1 MRIISNE
8 KTDDCSSYL
17 ERKKGIVILSSI
29 LTKNPKNYNNST
41 NNFKINNKHNIVK
54 SNSYNK
60 LNNIKNVE
68 RYFKCNPNN
77 NKSKTTINL
86 NNGEISIFD
95 YNNTINNKKII
106 ENNNIFFNNTDTSNC
121 YLNNFN
127 IFNNFT
133 YILKNNYVS
142 DECILK
148 YLLKNINKL
157 THPTLITINSINYN
171 KITDINGENTNAFI
185 DQENILHFDNL
196 KKYNYSVFFGFTLS
210 GQSMPLDNIKQ
221 YDRLNLD
228 ISSIFIEYETHK
240 LFQSS
245 WSINNINSYLIN
257 SLQNFN
263 ISNNEIIYPEYNYEI
278 YNYHM
283 RVDSGLK
290 SRKKGIIENINYV
303 DFSFIT
309 PPPTRTDVNP
319 NNYNIL
325 LEDISNAIETN
336 NINVLGADF
345 SYYLIQDF
353 SGEYYNTFIGPALD
367 QIDNKLTFN
376 INKNY
381 KLFVGNTKD
390 LDETKKGV
398 DLSGLLC
405 DFSFSIIQPDS
416 SIYNS
421 YSIDISSLNGYDNSF
436 NILPNLSKSN
446 QYFDIS
452 ISNAIDIAHDSY
464 DQKIK
469 NYYLG
474 VDISNILV
482 KDISINELI
491 TTQVSDISKIFE
503 LQIDQLFFKHGEIS
517 RKNLKFYYL
526 QEPNKTNINGTI
538 DISKIRYFNP
548 DNMNYFFGINYIN
561 INNIQLEI
569 IYDISLSSFDA
580 SYLVNDVLGY
590 IDISINFSLF
600 TWNLSELENL
610 NNLDIITIK
619 HPQKYQNIINI
630 SYNEIFNLS
639 HSNSLDNIN
648 LDFYYNLNYH
658 IDISFLNNPFYNFNN
673 ISKNGTHYVNGILF
687 PQNSY
692 PIEKFKEI
700 FNINFRE
707 EFNNDFNN
715 DLSSALILYQ
725 PGNFN
730 PTLNN
735 NFVNW
740 DNFQYP
746 YDHTI
751 KLKEGQL
758 LWNIQENAF
767 TTRDIIDNYP
777 YIDYSIYIDNSEN
790 DLTPLANSG
799 NNIHAKNIDIYWNID
814 EQLTSTQIIKSPLI
828 TKQYKFITLKIN
840 INFNKLY
847 ESNIILVNV
856 YELKNNIYKRL
867 ILNNDFIMYVC
878 EENNF
883 YNTNNS
889 GYNGRTGWMN
899 ASKIYNSTTHNR
911 SIQSGGGCYSNI
923 AQYYY
928 PKDPYDYE
936 LLIPHLNSKSTTA
949 IYLKIGLAYD
959 SYDNIAKVNYRL
971 PNIIN
976 N

>member
-17 ERKKGIVILSSI
+17 ERKKGLVNFNST
-29 LTKNPKNYNNST
+29 LTKNSKNYNNT
-41 NNFKINNKHNIVK
+41 NNNFKINSRNNIIK
-54 SNSYNK
+54 ANSYNS
-60 LNNIKNVE
+60 LNNIKRVE
-68 RYFKCNPNN
+68 PYYKCNPNN
-77 NKSKTTINL
+77 DQSKTTMNL
-86 NNGEISIFD
+86 NNGQISIFD
-95 YNNTINNKKII
+95 YNSSNNVDQSNNCYINNNVY
-106 ENNNIFFNNTDTSNC
+106 E
-121 YLNNFN
+121 Y
-127 IFNNFT
+127 NNFT
-133 YILKNNYVS
+133 YIPKNNYVPQ
-142 DECILK
+142 ECVLN
-148 YLLKNINKL
+148 YLLKNISK
-157 THPTLITINSINYN
+157 PTCPTSIIIDNIFIKYN
-171 KITDINGENTNAFI
+171 KITNINGENTNTFV
-185 DQENILHFDNL
+185 DQENILKFENL
-196 KKYNYSVFFGFTLS
+196 IKYNYYVIFGFILS
-210 GQSMPLDNIKQ
+210 GQSIPISDIKQ
-221 YDRLNLD
+221 YKRAEEIDFSNQ
-228 ISSIFIEYETHK
+228 IITQEYRTNK
-240 LFQSS
+240 LFENT
-245 WSINNINSYLIN
+245 WDLNNIDFGLNNPLKNFSLSDNSA
-257 SLQNFN
+257 
-263 ISNNEIIYPEYNYEI
+263 IYPEFNYQIYDYYMEI
-278 YNYHM
+278 QNGSKCI
-283 RVDSGLK
+283 RKGLNK
-290 SRKKGIIENINYV
+290 NINYI
-303 DFSFIT
+303 DFSFT
-309 PPPTRTDVNP
+309 TSPPTRTDVNP

-325 LEDISNAIETN
+325 LEDISNIIETS
-336 NINVLGADF
+336 NINVLVADF

-353 SGEYYNTFIGPALD
+353 SGKYYNTFIGPS
-367 QIDNKLTFN
+367 INNKLTFN

-390 LDETKKGV
+390 LDEANKGV
-398 DLSGLLC
+398 DLSGLLSK
-405 DFSFSIIQPDS
+405 FNFYITRPDLY
-416 SIYNS
+416 IYNS
-421 YSIDISSLNGYDNSF
+421 YIIYISRLNGYDNSF

-503 LQIDQLFFKHGEIS
+503 LQIDQIFIKAFEKS
-517 RKNLKFYYL
+517 TKNLEFYYL
-526 QEPNKTNINGTI
+526 QQPTKTNIIGTI

-610 NNLDIITIK
+610 NNLDIISIK
-619 HPQKYQNIINI
+619 HPEKYQYIINI

-648 LDFYYNLNYH
+648 VDFYYNLNYH

-673 ISKNGTHYVNGILF
+673 ISKHGIQHVNGILF

-707 EFNNDFNN
+707 ELNNDFNN

-730 PTLNN
+730 PISNN
-735 NFVNW
+735 NLVNW
-740 DNFQYP
+740 DDFQYP

-758 LWNIQENAF
+758 MWNIQENAF
-767 TTRDIIDNYP
+767 TTRDINDNYP
-777 YIDYSIYIDNSEN
+777 YIDYRRYIDNSEN

-799 NNIHAKNIDIYWNID
+799 NYIHAKNIDSYWNI
-814 EQLTSTQIIKSPLI
+814 EEYLTSSQIIKSPPI
-828 TKQYKFITLKIN
+828 TKEYKFITLKIN
-840 INFNKLY
+840 IDFNKLY
-847 ESNIILVNV
+847 ESNIILVSV
-856 YELKNNIYKRL
+856 YEVKNNIYKRL
-867 ILNNDFIMYVC
+867 ILNDDFIMYVC
-878 EENNF
+878 EENIF
-883 YNTNNS
+883 YNTNNT
-889 GYNGRTGWMN
+889 GYTGRTGWMN

-911 SIQSGGGCYSNI
+911 SIQSGGGCYTNTS
-923 AQYYY
+923 QYYY

>member
-17 ERKKGIVILSSI
+17 ERKKGLVNFNSI
-29 LTKNPKNYNNST
+29 LTKNSENYNNTT
-41 NNFKINNKHNIVK
+41 NNFKINSRNNIVK
-54 SNSYNK
+54 SKSYNS
-60 LNNIKNVE
+60 LNNIKRVE
-68 RYFKCNPNN
+68 PYFKCNPNN
-77 NKSKTTINL
+77 DQSKTIINL
-86 NNGEISIFD
+86 NNGQISIFD
-95 YNNTINNKKII
+95 YNSSINNEIL
-106 ENNNIFFNNTDTSNC
+106 ENNNIFFYNANKSNICYINN
-121 YLNNFN
+121 N
-127 IFNNFT
+127 IYKYNNFT
-133 YILKNNYVS
+133 YIPKNNYVS
-142 DECILK
+142 EECILN
-148 YLLKNINKL
+148 YLLKNTNK
-157 THPTLITINSINYN
+157 PTCPTSIAIDSIFIKYN
-171 KITDINGENTNAFI
+171 KITNINGENTNTFV
-185 DQENILHFDNL
+185 DQENILKFENL
-196 KKYNYSVFFGFTLS
+196 KKYNYYVIFGFTLYGES
-210 GQSMPLDNIKQ
+210 IPISDVKQYKRVEEIDFNNKIIIEEYKTNKLFDNTWDLNNIDFGLNDPLKNFSLYDNLAIYSEFNYQIYDYYMEIQNGSKCIRKGLNKNIK
-221 YDRLNLD
+221 Y
-228 ISSIFIEYETHK
+228 F
-240 LFQSS
+240 
-245 WSINNINSYLIN
+245 
-257 SLQNFN
+257 
-263 ISNNEIIYPEYNYEI
+263 
-278 YNYHM
+278 
-283 RVDSGLK
+283 
-290 SRKKGIIENINYV
+290 

-325 LEDISNAIETN
+325 VEDISNIIETS
-336 NINVLGADF
+336 NINVLVADF

-353 SGEYYNTFIGPALD
+353 SGKYYNTFIGSS
-367 QIDNKLTFN
+367 INNKLTFN

-390 LDETKKGV
+390 LDEANKGV

-405 DFSFSIIQPDS
+405 DFSFSIIESDS

-421 YSIDISSLNGYDNSF
+421 YIIDISNLNGYDNSF
-436 NILPNLSKSN
+436 NIPPYLSKSN

-452 ISNAIDIAHDSY
+452 ISNGIDIAHDSY

-491 TTQVSDISKIFE
+491 TTQVSDIFEIFK
-503 LQIDQLFFKHGEIS
+503 LKIDQFFLKEFDVS
-517 RKNLKFYYL
+517 TKNLEFYYL
-526 QEPNKTNINGTI
+526 QQPTKTNINGTI
-538 DISKIRYFNP
+538 DITKIRYFNP

-600 TWNLSELENL
+600 TWNLSELENI

-648 LDFYYNLNYH
+648 LDFNYNLNYH

-673 ISKNGTHYVNGILF
+673 ISKNGSQYVNGILF
-687 PQNSY
+687 SQNSY

-707 EFNNDFNN
+707 EFNND
-715 DLSSALILYQ
+715 LSSALILYE

-730 PTLNN
+730 LIPNN

-740 DNFQYP
+740 NNFQYP

-758 LWNIQENAF
+758 MWNIEENAF
-767 TTRDIIDNYP
+767 TTRDIIHNYP

-790 DLTPLANSG
+790 DLTSLANSG

-847 ESNIILVNV
+847 ESNIILVSV

-928 PKDPYDYE
+928 PKDFYDYE

-959 SYDNIAKVNYRL
+959 SYHNIAKVNYRL